1 MKKIITLLVILLSFS
16 VFSQRTCATNDKLQE
31 LIRTVPGY
39 AAHHQEVMN
48 YIQNPNNPQALLRRQ
63 ANATTVVTIPV
74 VFHILYKNANQ
85 NVSDAQIQ
93 SQLDVL
99 NKDYRKLNTDY
110 STVVPSA
117 FQTFGGD
124 MEIVFCKATKTP
136 SGATTTGITRK
147 SVATTFSFDND
158 YYTTVGELA
167 WDTTK
172 YLNIWVGSFT
182 DTTLLGFAYLPT
194 SAGMSNDGLCI
205 SYKAFGTMGTAVSPF
220 NKGRTGTHEIGH
232 YFGLLH
238 PWADGVDSCGAGDGV
253 DDTPAT
259 TASYSGCPT
268 FPSNSKAC
276 TTTTNG
282 SMFMNYMDY
291 VNDACMAFFTEGQKA
306 VMRNTLSGPRL
317 SLLSSNGCSTL
328 GLNEFEAI
336 KAIAVYPNP
345 VSQYFMITS
354 PQVQIDEVE
363 LFNAVGQLIKTQKL
377 TQTNNIINIEEL
389 ASGTYY
395 LRIYNEGNFLKS
407 DKIIKK

>member
-16 VFSQRTCATNDKLQE
+16 MFSQRTCTTNDKLQE
-31 LIRTVPGY
+31 LINTVPGY
-39 AAHHQEVMN
+39 AAHHQEVMD
-48 YIQNPNNPQALLRRQ
+48 YIQKPNNPQALLRRQ

-99 NKDYRKLNTDY
+99 NKDYRKLNTDF

-136 SGATTTGITRK
+136 TGLTTTGITRK
-147 SVATTFSFDND
+147 SVSTTFSFEND
-158 YYTTVGELA
+158 YYTSVGELA

-182 DTTLLGFAYLPT
+182 NTKTLGFAYLPT
-194 SAGMSNDGLCI
+194 SAGMVNDGLCI
-205 SYKAFGTMGTAVSPF
+205 SYKAFGTMGTALSPY

-238 PWADGVDSCGAGDGV
+238 PWADDVDPCGVGDGV

-259 TASYSGCPT
+259 TAYYSSCPS
-268 FPSNSKAC
+268 FPNNTNAC
-276 TTTTNG
+276 TASANG

-291 VNDACMAFFTEGQKA
+291 VYDACMAFFTEGQKK
-306 VMRNTLSGPRL
+306 VMRNALAGPRL
-317 SLLSSNGCSTL
+317 SLLSSNGCGTM
-328 GLNEFEAI
+328 GLTDFEAI
-336 KAIAVYPNP
+336 NAIAVYPNP

-363 LFNAVGQLIKTQKL
+363 LFNTLGQLVKTQKL
-377 TQTNNIINIEEL
+377 SQTNNVINIEEL
-389 ASGTYY
+389 AYGTYY
-395 LRIYNEGNFLKS
+395 LRIYNQGNFLKS